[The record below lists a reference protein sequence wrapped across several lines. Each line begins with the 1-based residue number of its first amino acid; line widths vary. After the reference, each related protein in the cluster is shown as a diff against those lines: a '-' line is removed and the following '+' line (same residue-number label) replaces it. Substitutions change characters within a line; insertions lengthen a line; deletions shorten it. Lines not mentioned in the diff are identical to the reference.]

1 MTFALLALFSC
12 QEDEIEVFSGSK
24 IVNTFI
30 LTWNSNT
37 ETYYTGTEV
46 DVDFANNPQWADTTI
61 VCGITISDVLSTE
74 DREVF
79 LSFTGDFDT
88 TLQTDLPESV
98 IVPAGEVSASF
109 EVKVNRVEETEE
121 ELENIIYVS
130 IKEVDGYVVGP
141 YASATINLL
150 TTTSN

>member
-12 QEDEIEVFSGSK
+12 QEDEIDLFSGSK
-24 IVNTFI
+24 IVNTYI
-30 LTWNSNT
+30 LTWNANT

-46 DVDFANNPQWADTTI
+46 DIDFAANPQWADTTI
-61 VCGITISDVLSTE
+61 MCGVAISDVLSTE
-74 DREVF
+74 DREIF
-79 LSFTGDFDT
+79 LSYTGDFDSS
-88 TLQTDLPESV
+88 LQTELPESV

-109 EVKVNRVEETEE
+109 EVKVKRVEETEE

-130 IKEVDGYVVGP
+130 IKEVDGYTVGP
-141 YASATINLL
+141 YAYAQINLL